1 MPKTLPDRTIAPLY
15 PNLALHYVAH
25 SARDP
30 GGRHLLQFIS
40 LLTGVH
46 WRDQGPAFLVGV
58 GHGGTH
64 WVAAFFYLLLPY
76 IVRDLGL
83 SYTDAGLLVSVFHLS
98 ALLAN
103 FGSGLM
109 VDVTGRRVLLQV
121 VSLLVGASALFA
133 FGVSETFPVLA
144 VLVMLIGASNNLWH
158 PPAIA
163 YLSEMYPDNRGYALS
178 IHALGANL
186 GDTLA
191 PLAAGSLLAA
201 LTWQG
206 TAATGSVPVV
216 LVALLIAVMLLRK
229 DDRARAATGSGMS
242 RTEYLQ
248 GLKRIV
254 RNRLVLGLSL
264 MAGFRSMAQ
273 NGLLM
278 FLPLFL
284 IDELRTGP
292 LWMGVTMMAMQA
304 GGLVAAPVA
313 GICSDRIGRR
323 PVVLSG
329 LTVTTIVIAAITLI
343 QNDVVLVAA
352 VSVLGFALFAV
363 RPVVHSWMMDL
374 VPTRLFGSATSL
386 MFGTQALLSAA
397 VPPIGGLIADAYG
410 LSAVFY
416 LLAGT
421 MLVANF
427 LVYLLPEQDLRREQ

>member
-1 MPKTLPDRTIAPLY
+1 M
-15 PNLALHYVAH
+15 
-25 SARDP
+25 
-30 GGRHLLQFIS
+30 LQLIS
-40 LLTGVH
+40 RLTGVH
-46 WRDQGPAFLVGV
+46 WREQGPAFLVGF

-64 WVAAFFYLLLPY
+64 WIAAFFYLLLPF
-76 IVRDLGL
+76 ITRDLGL

-98 ALLAN
+98 SLLAN

-109 VDVTGRRVLLQV
+109 VDVTGRRVVFQVAALLIGAGA
-121 VSLLVGASALFA
+121 LLA
-133 FGVSETFPVLA
+133 FGVSERLLVLA
-144 VLVMLIGASNNLWH
+144 LLVTLIGASNNLWH

-163 YLSEMYPDNRGYALS
+163 YLSEMYPGNRGYALS

-191 PLAAGSLLAA
+191 PLAAGSLLAV
-201 LTWQG
+201 LSWQG
-206 TAATGSVPVV
+206 TAAAGSVPVV
-216 LVALLIAVMLLRK
+216 FVALLIAVLLLRK
-229 DDRARAATGSGMS
+229 DNRTGAATRSPMALS
-242 RTEYLQ
+242 EYLL

-254 RNRLVLGLSL
+254 RDRMVLGLCL

-273 NGLLM
+273 NGLLV

-284 IDELRTGP
+284 IDELHTGP
-292 LWMGVTMMAMQA
+292 IWMGIAMMAMQM

-313 GICSDRIGRR
+313 GAWSDRIGRR

-329 LTVTTIVIAAITLI
+329 LTVTTVVIATITLI
-343 QNDVVLVAA
+343 QNDVALVATI
-352 VSVLGFALFAV
+352 SVLGFALFAV

-374 VPTRLFGSATSL
+374 VPASLSGSATSL
-386 MFGTQALLSAA
+386 LFGTQALLSAA

-427 LVYLLPEQDLRREQ
+427 LVYLLPHQESHQEGRREE

>member
-1 MPKTLPDRTIAPLY
+1 M
-15 PNLALHYVAH
+15 
-25 SARDP
+25 
-30 GGRHLLQFIS
+30 LQLIS
-40 LLTGVH
+40 RLTGVH
-46 WRDQGPAFLVGV
+46 WREQGPAFLVGF

-64 WVAAFFYLLLPY
+64 WIAAFFYLLLPF
-76 IVRDLGL
+76 ITRDLGL

-98 ALLAN
+98 SLLAN

-109 VDVTGRRVLLQV
+109 VDVTGRRVVFQVAALLIGAGA
-121 VSLLVGASALFA
+121 LLA
-133 FGVSETFPVLA
+133 FGVSERLLVLA
-144 VLVMLIGASNNLWH
+144 LLVTLIGASNNLWH

-163 YLSEMYPDNRGYALS
+163 YLSEMYPGNRGYALS

-191 PLAAGSLLAA
+191 PLAAGSLLAV
-201 LTWQG
+201 LSWQG
-206 TAATGSVPVV
+206 TAAAGSVPVV
-216 LVALLIAVMLLRK
+216 FVALLIAVLLLRK
-229 DDRARAATGSGMS
+229 DNRTGAATRSPMALS
-242 RTEYLQ
+242 EYLL

-254 RNRLVLGLSL
+254 RDRMVLGLCL

-273 NGLLM
+273 NGLLV

-284 IDELRTGP
+284 IDELHTGP
-292 LWMGVTMMAMQA
+292 IWMGVAMMAMQM

-313 GICSDRIGRR
+313 GAWSDRIGRR

-329 LTVTTIVIAAITLI
+329 LTVATVVIATITLI
-343 QNDVVLVAA
+343 QNDVALVGTI
-352 VSVLGFALFAV
+352 SVLGFALFAV

-374 VPTRLFGSATSL
+374 VPASLSGSATSL
-386 MFGTQALLSAA
+386 LFGTQALLSAA

-427 LVYLLPEQDLRREQ
+427 LVYLLPHQEGHQEGRREE

>member
-1 MPKTLPDRTIAPLY
+1 M
-15 PNLALHYVAH
+15 
-25 SARDP
+25 
-30 GGRHLLQFIS
+30 LQLIS
-40 LLTGVH
+40 RLSGVH
-46 WRDQGPAFLVGV
+46 WREQGPAFLVGF

-64 WVAAFFYLLLPY
+64 WIAAFFYLLLPF
-76 IVRDLGL
+76 ITRDLGL

-98 ALLAN
+98 SLFAN
-103 FGSGLM
+103 LGSGLL
-109 VDVTGRRVLLQV
+109 VDVTGRRVVFQVAALLI
-121 VSLLVGASALFA
+121 GACALFA
-133 FGVSETFPVLA
+133 FGVSQGLLVLA
-144 VLVMLIGASNNLWH
+144 LLVTLIGASNNLWH

-191 PLAAGSLLAA
+191 PLAAGSLLAV
-201 LTWQG
+201 LSWQG
-206 TAATGSVPVV
+206 AAVTGALPVV
-216 LVALLIAVMLLRK
+216 FVALLIAVLLLRK
-229 DDRARAATGSGMS
+229 DNRARAATRSGMS
-242 RTEYLQ
+242 FSEYLL

-254 RNRLVLGLSL
+254 RDRMVLGLCL

-273 NGLLM
+273 NGLLV

-284 IDELRTGP
+284 IDELHTGP
-292 LWMGVTMMAMQA
+292 IWMGVAIMAMQM

-313 GICSDRIGRR
+313 GAWSDRIGRR
-323 PVVLSG
+323 PVVLAG

-343 QNDVVLVAA
+343 QNDVVLVAT

-363 RPVVHSWMMDL
+363 RPVIHSWMMDL
-374 VPTRLFGSATSL
+374 VPASLSGSATSL
-386 MFGTQALLSAA
+386 LFGTQALLSAA

-427 LVYLLPEQDLRREQ
+427 LVYLLPHQEGRGGE

>member
-1 MPKTLPDRTIAPLY
+1 
-15 PNLALHYVAH
+15 
-25 SARDP
+25 
-30 GGRHLLQFIS
+30 
-40 LLTGVH
+40 
-46 WRDQGPAFLVGV
+46 
-58 GHGGTH
+58 
-64 WVAAFFYLLLPY
+64 
-76 IVRDLGL
+76 
-83 SYTDAGLLVSVFHLS
+83 
-98 ALLAN
+98 
-103 FGSGLM
+103 
-109 VDVTGRRVLLQV
+109 
-121 VSLLVGASALFA
+121 
-133 FGVSETFPVLA
+133 
-144 VLVMLIGASNNLWH
+144 
-158 PPAIA
+158 
-163 YLSEMYPDNRGYALS
+163 LSEIYPDNRGYALS

-191 PLAAGSLLAA
+191 PLAAGSLLAV

-206 TAATGSVPVV
+206 TAATGAVPVV
-216 LVALLIAVMLLRK
+216 LVALLIAVRLLRK
-229 DDRARAATGSGMS
+229 DNRTRAATRSGMGYA
-242 RTEYLQ
+242 EYLL

-292 LWMGVTMMAMQA
+292 LWMGITMMAMQI
-304 GGLVAAPVA
+304 GGLVAAPIA
-313 GICSDRIGRR
+313 GICSDRVGRR

-329 LTVTTIVIAAITLI
+329 LTVTTIVIAGITLI
-343 QNDVVLVAA
+343 QNEVTLVAA

-374 VPTRLFGSATSL
+374 VPPSLFGSATSL

-397 VPPIGGLIADAYG
+397 VPLIGGLIADAYG

-427 LVYLLPEQDLRREQ
+427 LVYLLPHQDLRRDQ

>member
-1 MPKTLPDRTIAPLY
+1 
-15 PNLALHYVAH
+15 
-25 SARDP
+25 
-30 GGRHLLQFIS
+30 LLQAIS
-40 LLTGVH
+40 RLTGVH
-46 WRDQGPAFLVGV
+46 WREQGPAFLVGF

-64 WVAAFFYLLLPY
+64 WIAAFFYLLLPY
-76 IVRDLGL
+76 ITRDLGL
-83 SYTDAGLLVSVFHLS
+83 SYTDAGLLVAVFHLS

-109 VDVTGRRVLLQV
+109 VDVTGRRVLFQI
-121 VSLLVGASALFA
+121 VSLLIGAGALFT
-133 FGVSETFPVLA
+133 FGVAQQLLVLA
-144 VLVMLIGASNNLWH
+144 FLVTLIGASNNLWH

-163 YLSEMYPDNRGYALS
+163 YLSEMYPGNRGYALS

-191 PLAAGSLLAA
+191 PLAAGALLAV
-201 LTWQG
+201 LTWRE
-206 TAATGSVPVV
+206 AAVSGAAPVV
-216 LVALLIAVMLLRK
+216 LVALLIAVLLMRK
-229 DDRARAATGSGMS
+229 NNRSRAAARSGMS
-242 RTEYLQ
+242 LSEYLL

-254 RNRLVLGLSL
+254 RDRMVLGLCL

-284 IDELRTGP
+284 IDELHSGP
-292 LWMGVTMMAMQA
+292 IWMGVAMMAMQV

-313 GICSDRIGRR
+313 GTWSDRVGRR
-323 PVVLSG
+323 PVVLAG

-343 QNDVVLVAA
+343 QNDITLVVA
-352 VSVLGFALFAV
+352 VSILGFALFAV

-374 VPTRLFGSATSL
+374 VPASLSGSATSL
-386 MFGTQALLSAA
+386 LFGTQSLLSAA

-410 LSAVFY
+410 LPAVFY
-416 LLAGT
+416 FLAGT

-427 LVYLLPEQDLRREQ
+427 LVYLLPHQDLRRGK

>member
-1 MPKTLPDRTIAPLY
+1 MAD
-15 PNLALHYVAH
+15 
-25 SARDP
+25 
-30 GGRHLLQFIS
+30 LLQVIS
-40 LLTGVH
+40 RLTGVH
-46 WRDQGPAFLVGV
+46 WREQGPAFLVGF

-64 WVAAFFYLLLPY
+64 WIAAFFYLLLPY
-76 IVRDLGL
+76 ITRDLNL
-83 SYTDAGLLVSVFHLS
+83 SYTDAGLLVAVFHLS

-103 FGSGLM
+103 FGSGLV
-109 VDVTGRRVLLQV
+109 VDVTGRRVLFQI
-121 VSLLVGASALFA
+121 VSLLIGASALFT
-133 FGVSETFPVLA
+133 FGVSQQLLVLA
-144 VLVMLIGASNNLWH
+144 FLVTLIGASNNLWH

-206 TAATGSVPVV
+206 AAVTGAVPVV
-216 LVALLIAVMLLRK
+216 LVALLIAVLLLRK
-229 DDRARAATGSGMS
+229 DNRSRAATRSGMS
-242 RTEYLQ
+242 FSEYLL

-254 RNRLVLGLSL
+254 GDRLVLGLCV

-273 NGLLM
+273 NGLLV

-284 IDELRTGP
+284 VNELHSGP
-292 LWMGVTMMAMQA
+292 IWMGIAMMAMQM

-313 GICSDRIGRR
+313 GTWSDRVGRR
-323 PVVLSG
+323 PVVLAG
-329 LTVTTIVIAAITLI
+329 LTVTTVVIAAITLI
-343 QNDVVLVAA
+343 QNDITLVVA

-374 VPTRLFGSATSL
+374 VPASLSGSATSL
-386 MFGTQALLSAA
+386 LFGTQSLLSAA
-397 VPPIGGLIADAYG
+397 VPPVGGLIADAYG

-416 LLAGT
+416 FLAGT

-427 LVYLLPEQDLRREQ
+427 LVYLLPHQDPRQAQ